1 MLHCEA
7 NRQKKKEGKIKIESS
22 NGTIQITFKEAC
34 RWWEAAEV
42 EAEHSAFSGPC
53 GIASAVPLRSSHEVA
68 RCVVTKNNETKVP

>member
-22 NGTIQITFKEAC
+22 NGTIQITFQ
-34 RWWEAAEV
+34 RGVSVVEAAEV